1 MKFVVWLC
9 LFLNLKSLMNWL
21 KASTSTAIA
30 QAARMLSGLIVIK
43 MIAVSLGTE
52 GFGRLGHFMSLI
64 SVLSVLAGGG
74 ILNGIVKYVAEYKS
88 SPSRLHAFLSCAGAY
103 SLLFSVLV
111 CLVLSLFARQISLLL
126 FDTDQYGSLI
136 VFLAF
141 IQFAYGVVS
150 FCNGIING
158 LTETVKFAKISIVGT
173 ALGLP
178 ISCFCILQYGFVG
191 AVVGLAVINACLLIP
206 SLIAVMRL
214 DLLQKIKLRFN
225 RLDFKNIARFSSMQ
239 MVSLATLP
247 LAEIFVRSLI
257 AQYFGWQETGL
268 WQSLMRLS
276 AVYIGFFTMFL
287 AAYYMPVL
295 SSITDRRKSFN
306 HVVKYL
312 LGVGG
317 AFIVIAVLVYVMRYY
332 VFLIIFSKEFVI
344 PANYVLYQLIGDFF
358 KILSYVIG
366 FLIVAKAKSTLYI
379 LGEFVQTGLYL
390 GLAIIAIR
398 SGQVENVFVI
408 YAFSNFLY
416 FLVCLTGLTVYGR
429 LSLRI
434 HQKTE

>member
-1 MKFVVWLC
+1 MKFAVWLF

-88 SPSRLHAFLSCAGAY
+88 SPSRLNTFLSCAGAY
-103 SLLFSVLV
+103 SILFSVLV
-111 CLVLSLFARQISLLL
+111 CLVLSLLARQISLLL

-257 AQYFGWQETGL
+257 AQ
-268 WQSLMRLS
+268 
-276 AVYIGFFTMFL
+276 
-287 AAYYMPVL
+287 
-295 SSITDRRKSFN
+295 
-306 HVVKYL
+306 
-312 LGVGG
+312 
-317 AFIVIAVLVYVMRYY
+317 
-332 VFLIIFSKEFVI
+332 
-344 PANYVLYQLIGDFF
+344 
-358 KILSYVIG
+358 
-366 FLIVAKAKSTLYI
+366 
-379 LGEFVQTGLYL
+379 
-390 GLAIIAIR
+390 
-398 SGQVENVFVI
+398 
-408 YAFSNFLY
+408 
-416 FLVCLTGLTVYGR
+416 
-429 LSLRI
+429 
-434 HQKTE
+434 